1 MADTSNLSKFLEDVA
16 DAIRTKKKT
25 TEPIAAKDFDT
36 EITSIETGSDT
47 EDATA
52 TAADI
57 RTGTTAYIKG
67 GKAEGTL
74 DFTGFD
80 NYDEALETAN
90 KIQTSTYQK
99 YQPKSWSFDYF
110 AGTQEDFDDTANRFD
125 FSHISVGFKV
135 DGASQMIRSTMC
147 QNILSGVTVIDF
159 TKFNFFEIADIGAM
173 FLNSRYLVTINLT
186 PCKSIRNLNNTFAS
200 CKALKEIIGINNIDV
215 SSATAANYAFQT
227 CESLEELDISNW
239 NFTCSANQ
247 MFNGCT
253 SLQKLDISSLELTG
267 LASTTGMFAGVPD
280 NCLILVKDQTQ
291 KDWFTTN
298 YLNLTN
304 VQIKS
309 Q

>member
-1 MADTSNLSKFLEDVA
+1 MADITNLENFLEDVA

-80 NYDEALETAN
+80 NYNDALETAN

-99 YQPKSWSFDYF
+99 YQPKSWTFSYF
-110 AGTQEDFDDTANRFD
+110 FGTQEDFDDLPNRFD
-125 FSHISVGFKV
+125 FSHLSVGSRV
-135 DGASQMIRSTMC
+135 SGASGFITNTCAQTMG
-147 QNILSGVTVIDF
+147 NGVTVFDF
-159 TKFNFFEIADIGAM
+159 TKFNFVDIVDIGAM
-173 FLNSRYLVTINLT
+173 FMQSRYLTHINLT
-186 PCKSIRNLNNTFAS
+186 PCKSTRNLNNTFAN
-200 CKALKEIIGINNIDV
+200 CMGLKEIIGINDIDV
-215 SSATAANYAFQT
+215 SNASLANGVFSN
-227 CESLEELDISNW
+227 CSSLEELDISNW
-239 NFTCSANQ
+239 ALTCSTNS
-247 MFNGCT
+247 MFGNCT

-267 LASTTGMFAGVPD
+267 LTSTTNMFTGVPD
-280 NCLILVKDQTQ
+280 NCLIYVKDQTQ

-298 YLNLTN
+298 YSNLTN

-309 Q
+309 